1 VGQFENIRHFDSGC
15 IPADEWHTS
24 IHDRQSIACWLGSSS
39 SHPQKPD
46 VRLAD
51 APWRPPI
58 MAAGA
63 PSFQYFNVAI
73 AAPDKAI
80 EATAKHLAS
89 SPEAE
94 TWEISVVRKLSPA
107 EMVALSLEAGEVEPA

>member
-1 VGQFENIRHFDSGC
+1 MTDKASPAGWVVQVT
-15 IPADEWHTS
+15 IPK
-24 IHDRQSIACWLGSSS
+24 
-39 SHPQKPD
+39 KPD

-80 EATAKHLAS
+80 EATAKHLAN

-94 TWEISVVRKLSPA
+94 TWEISVVRKLSPS
-107 EMVALSLEAGEVEPA
+107 EIVALSLEAGKVKPA

>member
-1 VGQFENIRHFDSGC
+1 VGQFENKAFRLGVASLLTSGILRYMTDKASPAGWVVQVT
-15 IPADEWHTS
+15 IPK
-24 IHDRQSIACWLGSSS
+24 
-39 SHPQKPD
+39 KPD

-73 AAPDKAI
+73 AVPDKAI
-80 EATAKHLAS
+80 EATAKHLAN

-107 EMVALSLEAGEVEPA
+107 EIAALSLGAGEVKPA

>member
-1 VGQFENIRHFDSGC
+1 MTDQASPAGWVAQVT
-15 IPADEWHTS
+15 IP
-24 IHDRQSIACWLGSSS
+24 G
-39 SHPQKPD
+39 KPD
-46 VRLAD
+46 ARLAD

-58 MAAGA
+58 MVAGA

-80 EATAKHLAS
+80 EATAKHLAN

-107 EMVALSLEAGEVEPA
+107 EIAALSLEAGEVKPA

>member
-1 VGQFENIRHFDSGC
+1 MTDKASPAGWVAQVT
-15 IPADEWHTS
+15 IP
-24 IHDRQSIACWLGSSS
+24 G
-39 SHPQKPD
+39 KPD

-63 PSFQYFNVAI
+63 PLFQYFNVAI
-73 AAPDKAI
+73 SAPDKAI
-80 EATAKHLAS
+80 EATAKHLEN

-94 TWEISVVRKLSPA
+94 TWEISVVRKLSAA
-107 EMVALSLEAGEVEPA
+107 EIAALSLEAGEVKPA

>member
-1 VGQFENIRHFDSGC
+1 MLRYMTDKASSAAWVVQVT
-15 IPADEWHTS
+15 IPK
-24 IHDRQSIACWLGSSS
+24 
-39 SHPQKPD
+39 KPD

-80 EATAKHLAS
+80 AKHLAN
-89 SPEAE
+89 SPE
-94 TWEISVVRKLSPA
+94 VGRYPLSGSYPLQR
-107 EMVALSLEAGEVEPA
+107 LSL

>member
-1 VGQFENIRHFDSGC
+1 VGQFENKAS
-15 IPADEWHTS
+15 
-24 IHDRQSIACWLGSSS
+24 WLGVASLPTSGILGRMTDKTS
-39 SHPQKPD
+39 PGGWVVQVTIPKKPA
-46 VRLAD
+46 VRSED
-51 APWRPPI
+51 GPWRPPI
-58 MAAGA
+58 MVAGA

-80 EATAKHLAS
+80 EATAKHLAN

-107 EMVALSLEAGEVEPA
+107 EIAALSLGAGEVKPA